1 MISIT
6 YLIGCHVFV
15 LCMKIIRI
23 SYRKRRI
30 NLKGKYVLLL
40 FVMLLAAC
48 GQAEQKKETK
58 KVEETVNE
66 VKETIGVTVI
76 QKNIKRKSC
85 RNQKRS

>member
-1 MISIT
+1 MSVSCCVCVFIICIMKINGHDKDLLSMISIT

-48 GQAEQKKETK
+48 GQAEQKQETK
-58 KVEETVNE
+58 K
-66 VKETIGVTVI
+66 
-76 QKNIKRKSC
+76 
-85 RNQKRS
+85 